1 MKRISTAT
9 GSVVLVILLTSG
21 AARPALAQGSVE
33 TDRDALVALY
43 EATNGD
49 NWTNNENWKT
59 DAPLGQWWGVD
70 TNVSGRVS
78 GLNLVGNGL
87 SGQIP
92 AELGDLSSLTFLDLG
107 VNSLSGPMP
116 PGLGKLSGLEWL
128 SVGGNRLSGPI
139 PAELGN
145 LSSLQMLYLPNNSL
159 SGPIPPELGNLS
171 ALLRVEANSN
181 DLSGPIP
188 LELGRLVSLQ
198 ALLIY
203 DNNLSG
209 AIPPG
214 LGELVN
220 LDALALGGNRLSG
233 PIPSGLGNLTRLEI
247 LHLADNDLSGSI
259 PVSLSNLA
267 SLAALYLSPGND
279 ALCAPDDAGF
289 AEWLQGIPELV
300 WTGPT
305 CSAAAPQPKPAA
317 VVQGLVD
324 EAVAAQGGLH
334 AGGPE
339 LTIDVSR
346 LFNYGSGSA
355 SARDSAA
362 PAGVRFTATSEPATV
377 AGVAVSGSDLTIAP
391 AGAGEASIAVTGTD
405 ETGSAQVVFTVTVAP
420 TPVPALPLVG
430 SLALGTLMY
439 GLGRRLAGRKR
450 FCDGDARLPP
460 A

>member
-1 MKRISTAT
+1 MNTRRVLGAA
-9 GSVVLVILLTSG
+9 VVLVIMLTSG
-21 AARPALAQGSVE
+21 TARPGLAQGSVE

-43 EATNGD
+43 DATNGD
-49 NWTNNENWKT
+49 NWTNNQNWKT

-70 TNVSGRVS
+70 TNVSGQVS
-78 GLNLVGNGL
+78 GLSLAGNGL

-107 VNSLSGPMP
+107 SNSLSGPIP
-116 PGLGKLSGLEWL
+116 AGLGNLSSLEWL
-128 SVGGNRLSGPI
+128 SVGG
-139 PAELGN
+139 
-145 LSSLQMLYLPNNSL
+145 NSL
-159 SGPIPPELGNLS
+159 SGPIPPELGNLTS
-171 ALLRVEANSN
+171 LEILYLPYNSLSGPIPPELSNLTALLRVEANSN

-188 LELGRLVSLQ
+188 PELGRLVSLQ
-198 ALLIY
+198 ALLVY

-209 AIPPG
+209 VIPSG

-233 PIPSGLGNLTRLEI
+233 SIPSALGNLTRLEI

-259 PVSLSNLA
+259 PLSLSNLT

-289 AEWLQGIPELV
+289 AEWLQGLAELV

-317 VVQGLVD
+317 VVQSLVD
-324 EAVAAQGGLH
+324 DAVAAHRGLH
-334 AGGPE
+334 AGGPD
-339 LTIDVSR
+339 LTIDASL
-346 LFNYGSGSA
+346 LFTYGSGSA
-355 SARDSAA
+355 FARDGAA

-391 AGAGEASIAVTGTD
+391 AGAGEATIAVTATD
-405 ETGSAQVVFTVTVAP
+405 GTGSAQVVFTVTVAP

-430 SLALGTLMY
+430 SLVLGALLY
-439 GLGRRLAGRKR
+439 GLGRRLAGRAA
-450 FCDGDARLPP
+450 GIL
-460 A
+460 